1 MLNRVVLVGR
11 LTRDPELRRAAND
24 VPVATFSLAVD
35 NIGQKTPD
43 GQKTTSFINCVIFR
57 NQADN
62 LAKFIRKGALVGVEG
77 RLVQRS
83 YERKDGSKASVLEV
97 VCDNVSFLEPKS
109 ERDRE
114 QDPEITQV
122 EPQDDNSQNLDS
134 IDIVDDDLPF

>member
-1 MLNRVVLVGR
+1 MYQL
-11 LTRDPELRRAAND
+11 PH
-24 VPVATFSLAVD
+24 S
-35 NIGQKTPD
+35 
-43 GQKTTSFINCVIFR
+43 IFR

-62 LAKFIRKGALVGVEG
+62 LAKFVRKGALVGVEG